1 MSYFFISSSWTTPAP
16 GPLTKFFYD
25 TMAMSDGLSKTLPK
39 FFSDTM
45 PMNDSYSRQITF
57 NRTFTDIMK
66 MNDFGL
72 MSPWVKGWAI
82 EELKTANLIHELLL
96 RMANTPETPV
106 YVLTSTAAVETAII
120 KGIIHGA
127 MIRGI

>member
-1 MSYFFISSSWTTPAP
+1 MSYFFISSSWTTPPP
-16 GPLTKFFYD
+16 GPLTKFFFD

-39 FFSDTM
+39 FFADIM
-45 PMNDSYSRQITF
+45 AMNDSESNQITYH
-57 NRTFTDIMK
+57 RTFADIMT

-72 MSPWVKGWAI
+72 MSPWIKGWAI
-82 EELKTANLIHELLL
+82 EDLKTADLVHELLL
-96 RMANTPETPV
+96 RMANTPNATV